1 MTEVEKL
8 YELAGVEVE
17 HTDECVLADKYW
29 NNEELA
35 NEYETFDNY
44 LAFNCPHQNDAC
56 YADCEYAYD
65 KYIYP
70 PFTAEKQIAILQLLT
85 NRKGYPDYET
95 WGQHFDCFAQ
105 FYNFPDALAK
115 MVNALWQD
123 LTEAEQNEIKNILK
137 G

>member
-1 MTEVEKL
+1 MTEVDKL
-8 YELAGVEVE
+8 YSLAGVEQ
-17 HTDECVLADKYW
+17 HFAYLECHRGRSSVCCPI
-29 NNEELA
+29 E
-35 NEYETFDNY
+35 EYEKDERCMGCINSSAMEEVYT
-44 LAFNCPHQNDAC
+44 
-56 YADCEYAYD
+56 
-65 KYIYP
+65 YP

-123 LTEAEQNEIKNILK
+123 LTEAEQNEIREILE
-137 G
+137 